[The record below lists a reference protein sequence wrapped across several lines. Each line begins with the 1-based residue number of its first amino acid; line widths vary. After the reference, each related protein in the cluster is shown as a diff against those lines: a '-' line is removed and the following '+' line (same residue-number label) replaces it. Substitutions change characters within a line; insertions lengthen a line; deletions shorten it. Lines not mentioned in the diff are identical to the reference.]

1 MKRYAFVAL
10 VPVSI
15 LLVTHNR
22 MSIVSQLYAYLML
35 PARQQINF
43 QQSKV
48 SCFLEYS
55 VTRMGQFS
63 FCGVACRIHGVRFV
77 LGQV

>member
-15 LLVTHNR
+15 LLVTDNR
-22 MSIVSQLYAYLML
+22 MSIVSQMYAYLML

-43 QQSKV
+43 Q
-48 SCFLEYS
+48 
-55 VTRMGQFS
+55 
-63 FCGVACRIHGVRFV
+63 
-77 LGQV
+77 